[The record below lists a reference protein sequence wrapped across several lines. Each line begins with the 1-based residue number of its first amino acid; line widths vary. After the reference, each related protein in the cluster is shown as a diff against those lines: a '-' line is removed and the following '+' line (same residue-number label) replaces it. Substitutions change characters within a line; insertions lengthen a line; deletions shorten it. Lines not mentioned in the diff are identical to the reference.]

1 MNFDKFVLMYL
12 SRFYLNK
19 GDKVLLLI
27 TIFRKVLKVQA
38 SFLAIDLVLILLF
51 KARSMVKIVLK

>member
-12 SRFYLNK
+12 SRFYRNK
-19 GDKVLLLI
+19 GDKALLLI

-38 SFLAIDLVLILLF
+38 LFLAIDLVLILLF
-51 KARSMVKIVLK
+51 KVRLMVKTVLK